1 VRWGALAATGA
12 LLVVLAG
19 GADDGAATPP
29 WDLGA
34 HTPDPLLGTWDTG
47 RISFDRV
54 TAALRAAG
62 YNEQEISFFQRQYG
76 LKGAT
81 SWRFD
86 LTFFRQRGLP
96 TLVRM
101 GWDPTRTATPIDGE
115 HVRYTLLPKHRIAI
129 RSVDKFRT
137 YREVY
142 SYGISGRK
150 LKLRVVSRTDPTK
163 TKYDLRLDKRVMYVM
178 AAAPLR
184 KIG

>member
-12 LLVVLAG
+12 LLVVLARGVGEG
-19 GADDGAATPP
+19 GATPS

-34 HTPDPLLGTWDTG
+34 HTRDPLLGTWDTG

-54 TAALRAAG
+54 TKALTAAG

-76 LKGAT
+76 LRGAT

-86 LTFFRQRGLP
+86 LTFYRNRGLP

-115 HVRYTLLPKHRIAI
+115 HTRYRLLPNHRLAI
-129 RSVDKFRT
+129 TSVDTFRR

-142 SYGISGRK
+142 SYRIVGRK
-150 LKLRVVSRTDPTK
+150 LKLRVVSRTDPSK
-163 TKYDLRLDKRVMYVM
+163 TKADLRLDKRVMYVM

-184 KIG
+184 RIG